1 MSDETGAQGSQP
13 SWTPP
18 PPGNPTPPPPP
29 QQETQVYRG
38 SPAPDPTGGTPPPRA
53 RSGPN
58 VNVSPALVLGVVSI
72 IAILIGLLLKVDD
85 KVGTGVAD
93 AEGDVKLW
101 DTMGWTWSWLAVVA
115 AVLTVLPAVRGV
127 VNISE
132 SLSRTITTIAAGA
145 LVFWWVLFVLPHIG
159 LTTGFLAT
167 VGVAAGVGAV
177 WLSRESPPAG
187 T

>member
-1 MSDETGAQGSQP
+1 MSDDTNAQGTPP

-18 PPGNPTPPPPP
+18 PPGNSTPPPPP
-29 QQETQVYRG
+29 QQDYETNQSG
-38 SPAPDPTGGTPPPRA
+38 SGPDPTGRAPLRAA

-58 VNVSPALVLGVVSI
+58 LNLSPEIALGVVAVLGVV
-72 IAILIGLLLKVDD
+72 LGLLLKVED

-93 AEGDVKLW
+93 AKGKVKLW

-115 AVLTVLPAVRGV
+115 AVLTVLPAVRSA
-127 VNISE
+127 VNISD
-132 SLSRTITTIAAGA
+132 SLSKTITAVAAGA
-145 LVFWWVLFVLPHIG
+145 LVFWWVLFVLPYIS

-177 WLSRESPPAG
+177 WLSRDASAAES
-187 T
+187 